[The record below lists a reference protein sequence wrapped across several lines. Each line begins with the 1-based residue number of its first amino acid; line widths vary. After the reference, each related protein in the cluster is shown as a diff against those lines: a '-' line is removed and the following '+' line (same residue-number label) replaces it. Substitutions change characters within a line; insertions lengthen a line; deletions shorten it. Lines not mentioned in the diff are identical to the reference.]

1 MLANVRVRHSR
12 NEMRVVE
19 NDGKGT
25 ESVLRKPRIARSAKQ
40 RAFLRRRDKP
50 ETLLKLQGGSILAA
64 SPAPSTAY
72 VNSSDLICTR
82 SRLRLLHRRGYP
94 DVSVSPSLLARPG
107 NY

>member
-1 MLANVRVRHSR
+1 MLANVRVRHPQ

-72 VNSSDLICTR
+72 VNSSDLICTQ
-82 SRLRLLHRRGYP
+82 SRLRLLYRGGYP